1 MSLTVK
7 LGIVQS
13 SSQGSLE
20 ANLNHYL
27 KLCLT
32 LAHEGAEVIF
42 LPELFLWDYFPI
54 REETTPFQSALP
66 IDSSIFEDFR
76 QIARDYKLC
85 LHLPIFEKRA
95 PGLYHNSSLSIG
107 TEGQNIGL
115 YRKLHIP
122 DDPGFYEKY
131 YFAPGDLGFQV
142 VETPKLKIGMLICWD
157 QWFPEAARIT
167 SMMGAD
173 LLYYPTAIAWDQ
185 QEPSEL
191 YEEQLQSWQTIM
203 RSHAIANGVYS
214 LAVNRTGQEENLT
227 FWGNS
232 QLCAPS
238 GKILMQ
244 MGLEDY
250 CQVIE
255 VPINASENQRQAWP
269 FFRDRRVDQY
279 HPITQLW
286 NDKS

>member
-54 REETTPFQSALP
+54 REETIPFQSALP

>member
-20 ANLNHYL
+20 ANLDHYL
-27 KLCLT
+27 QLCLN
-32 LAHEGAEVIF
+32 LAQKGAEVIF
-42 LPELFLWDYFPI
+42 FPELFLWDYFPI
-54 REETTPFQSALP
+54 REETSPFQSALP
-66 IDSSIFEDFR
+66 LNSPLWEAFR
-76 QIARDYKLC
+76 QIARDHELC
-85 LHLPIFEKRA
+85 IHLPIFEKRA
-95 PGLYHNSSLSIG
+95 PGLYHNCSLTIG
-107 TEGQNIGL
+107 TEGQDIGL
-115 YRKLHIP
+115 YRKVHIP
-122 DDPGFYEKY
+122 DDPGFYEKF
-131 YFAPGDLGFQV
+131 YFTPGDLGFQV
-142 VETPKLKIGMLICWD
+142 VDTPKLKIGTLICWD

-185 QEPSEL
+185 QEPSDI
-191 YEEQLQSWQTIM
+191 YQEQLESWQTMM

-238 GKILMQ
+238 GKFLMQ
-244 MGLEDY
+244 MDTEED
-250 CQVIE
+250 CQIIE
-255 VPINASENQRQAWP
+255 VPLNASEKQRQVWP
-269 FFRDRRVDQY
+269 FFRDRRVDLYQS
-279 HPITQLW
+279 ITQLW
-286 NDKS
+286 GDNP